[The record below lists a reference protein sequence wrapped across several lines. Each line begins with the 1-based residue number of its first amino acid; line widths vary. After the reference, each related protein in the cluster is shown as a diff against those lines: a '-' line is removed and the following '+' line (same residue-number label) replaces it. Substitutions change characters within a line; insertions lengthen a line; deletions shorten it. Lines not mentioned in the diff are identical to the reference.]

1 MKVESLIFDMDGTLW
16 DSAENV
22 ARSWTEVLKEKS
34 DVDMV
39 VTESDIKAVMGMPMD
54 AIARKMFGE
63 FPEERQMELVDACGD
78 YENDYLRQHGGKLYD
93 GVEDTLAKLSEA
105 HRLYIVSNCQS
116 GYIEA
121 FLEYYGFGRY
131 FKDILCWGDTKVSK
145 GESIKILMDKN
156 GITDAAYVGDIQGD
170 CDSARYA
177 GIKFIH
183 AAYGFGKVEDK
194 DASIQRFE
202 DLLDIVE
209 QDLMNLGIS
218 QT

>member
-16 DSAENV
+16 DSAEKV
-22 ARSWTEVLKEKS
+22 AESWTAVLKEQP

-39 VTESDIKAVMGMPMD
+39 VTEADIKAIMGMPMD

-63 FPEERQMELVDACGD
+63 YPEKRQEELIDACGD
-78 YENDYLRQHGGKLYD
+78 FENNYLRQHGGKLYD
-93 GVEDTLAKLSEA
+93 GVEDTLTKLSEN

-121 FLEYYGFGRY
+121 FLEHYGFGKY

-156 GITDAAYVGDIQGD
+156 DIKDAAYVGDIQGD

-177 GIKFIH
+177 GIKFIQ
-183 AAYGFGKVEDK
+183 AAYGFGKVDDK
-194 DASIQRFE
+194 DAAIQKFE

-209 QDLMNLGIS
+209 
-218 QT
+218 